1 MIPCFFVKRSCAVQ
15 SIVIAASAQRV
26 IFGSQFRLWGKSP
39 EITEHVLGLI
49 PRKTTGSKH
58 DSLRTEW
65 QFKNPGCSVLN
76 VRLVV
81 CSLLTPAW
89 TLWACYRRLVGG
101 EWRQERED
109 TSVLGVRWPWLERQ
123 HSGAHNR
130 QLYDSRLA
138 FSVSSTQWGSLLVS
152 VDLRSYFFLSLWTL
166 LFRSVVWFLYGVSCL
181 LFFVSILND
190 VSLYA
195 LNFFRVYL
203 EWGEMHQNLTTL
215 IFSFFLHADI
225 LN

>member
-1 MIPCFFVKRSCAVQ
+1 MVRFLRQTILRCPKYRHRSFRTESHFWLSILAV
-15 SIVIAASAQRV
+15 
-26 IFGSQFRLWGKSP
+26 GKVPGDHRACPRSF
-39 EITEHVLGLI
+39 

-58 DSLRTEW
+58 DSLWTEW

-89 TLWACYRRLVGG
+89 TLWACPRRLVGG
-101 EWRQERED
+101 EWHQECKD
-109 TSVLGVRWPWLERQ
+109 TSVLGARWPWPERQ

-152 VDLRSYFFLSLWTL
+152 VDLKSYFFLSLWTL
-166 LFRSVVWFLYGVSCL
+166 LFRSLV
-181 LFFVSILND
+181 
-190 VSLYA
+190 
-195 LNFFRVYL
+195 
-203 EWGEMHQNLTTL
+203 
-215 IFSFFLHADI
+215 
-225 LN
+225 